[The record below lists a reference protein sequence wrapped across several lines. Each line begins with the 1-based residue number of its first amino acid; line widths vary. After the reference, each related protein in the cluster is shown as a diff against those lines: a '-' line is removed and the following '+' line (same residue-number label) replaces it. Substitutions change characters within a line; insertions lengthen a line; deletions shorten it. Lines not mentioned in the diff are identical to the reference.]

1 MQRTFLL
8 LLLRSREEASED
20 GVSSASVAQNRPEE
34 GDEGALRLVGR
45 GGAEKEIHRRSY
57 NAGAAEES

>member
-1 MQRTFLL
+1 MERAAISDAEPTGG
-8 LLLRSREEASED
+8 RRW
-20 GVSSASVAQNRPEE
+20 E
-34 GDEGALRLVGR
+34 GIKAGGEG